1 MRLFTFLKTYANL
14 TKKEVTELVNNNK
27 VTVNNLSV
35 GLSWNVE
42 DNDVVKVNN
51 IIIERVPFK
60 YYLYYKPKGITS
72 TISSRP
78 DSYINHINVDSKMM
92 LAGRL
97 DKDSHGLMILSNDG
111 NFIND
116 ILTNPLKE
124 KEYIVKLEHKVT
136 DEFIDSIQ
144 KSYTIRGRDTN
155 PMKVTII
162 DDFTIRL
169 ILTDG
174 KYRQIRNI
182 VKFSNNYVL
191 DLKRIRIDKYY
202 LNALKPGEITEFNK

>member
-1 MRLFTFLKTYANL
+1 MRLFAFLKTYANL
-14 TKKEVTELVNNNK
+14 TKKEVTDLVNNNK

-35 GLSWNVE
+35 GLLWNVE

-202 LNALKPGEITEFNK
+202 LNDLKPGEITEFNK